1 MKFWLCLF
9 FYFLYVSCMVNLNLY
24 FSFVFVLVLVELIG
38 VLFFDI
44 LVCEFIKVLFGKCR
58 YFFFELDSYC
68 LDI

>member
-1 MKFWLCLF
+1 
-9 FYFLYVSCMVNLNLY
+9 MVNLNLY